1 MRMGH
6 AHGNG
11 QADAKAALEAGLL
24 HTVEQGEQA
33 AYLVGLNAGAPAFK
47 PTK

>member
-1 MRMGH
+1 
-6 AHGNG
+6 
-11 QADAKAALEAGLL
+11 L